1 MAFYKIWASRVKGD
15 TNEFVGDEGRLFYDD
30 SDGIIRMS
38 DGQTTGGVSF
48 ISNSGGAGG
57 GGGGAGAL
65 DLYIDDFPL
74 TGSSLTLSFLV
85 YSIQNFIDAK
95 VLDDIDN
102 SIVEVQLKINTSN
115 LKIESNVD
123 LTGHTLR
130 VVHSK

>member
-15 TNEFVGDEGRLFYDD
+15 PDEFVGDEGRLFYDD

-38 DGQTTGGVSF
+38 DGATQGG
-48 ISNSGGAGG
+48 IAYIDNSGGGG
-57 GGGGAGAL
+57 DPTGSP
-65 DLYIDDFPL
+65 DIYIDDFPL
-74 TGSSLTLSFLV
+74 TGSSLTLNFLV

-95 VLDDIDN
+95 VLDDTDN
-102 SIVEVQLKINTSN
+102 SIVEVQLKVNNSN
-115 LKIESNVD
+115 IQIESNVD

>member
-15 TNEFVGDEGRLFYDD
+15 PDEFVGDEGRLFYDD

-38 DGQTTGGVSF
+38 DGATQGG
-48 ISNSGGAGG
+48 IAYIDNSGGGG
-57 GGGGAGAL
+57 DPTGSL
-65 DLYIDDFPL
+65 DIYIDDFPL
-74 TGSSLTLSFLV
+74 TGSSLTLNFLV

-95 VLDDIDN
+95 VLDDTDN
-102 SIVEVQLKINTSN
+102 SIVEVQLKVNNSN
-115 LKIESNVD
+115 IQIESNVD

>member
-15 TNEFVGDEGRLFYDD
+15 PNEFVGDQGRLFYND

-38 DGQTTGGVSF
+38 DGTTQGGVAYVD
-48 ISNSGGAGG
+48 NSGGGDPTG
-57 GGGGAGAL
+57 SL
-65 DLYIDDFPL
+65 DIYIDDFPL
-74 TGSSLTLSFLV
+74 TGSSLTLNFLV

-95 VLDDIDN
+95 ILDDTDN
-102 SIVEVQLKINTSN
+102 SVVEAQLKVNSN
-115 LKIESNVD
+115 NIQIESNID

>member
-15 TNEFVGDEGRLFYDD
+15 PDEFVGDQGRLFYND

-38 DGQTTGGVSF
+38 DGATQGGVPY
-48 ISNSGGAGG
+48 IDNSGGGG
-57 GGGGAGAL
+57 DPTGSL
-65 DLYIDDFPL
+65 DIYIDDFPL
-74 TGSSLTLSFLV
+74 TGSALTLNFLV

-95 VLDDIDN
+95 VLDDTDN
-102 SIVEVQLKINTSN
+102 SVVEVQLKVNNSN
-115 LKIESNVD
+115 IQIESNVD